1 MSCSEVVWIPAGARA
16 EEIVQAY
23 DKWWPKSRRIPRGI
37 RRTERMQE
45 AAFKLSER
53 LWCPLAQTG
62 TEGGLEVSP
71 GEQKKKA
78 APLAG
83 ATTDAA
89 DKASGRGLLRVTS
102 PQSTPRIAP
111 GYARPPRRG

>member
-1 MSCSEVVWIPAGARA
+1 VLNISEGVPPVGARA

-23 DKWWPKSRRIPRGI
+23 DKWWPKSRWIPRGI

-62 TEGGLEVSP
+62 TDGGPEVSL
-71 GEQKKKA
+71 GEQKKEA

-83 ATTDAA
+83 CGPHPSLRR
-89 DKASGRGLLRVTS
+89 AS
-102 PQSTPRIAP
+102 
-111 GYARPPRRG
+111 